1 MTYEEA
7 TESVTRLRANFER
20 AFSVEEK
27 DEIRTLYGEVL
38 GKEFKPT
45 TCQQCYHDAL
55 IEIYLYLKREK
66 RMAQRSRY
74 RMRAGFIISCPNFH
88 GGKIYNNSNLT
99 DEVAKEYLE
108 RYPKARA
115 YFDIV
120 ANADEATSAAI
131 ERKPAAKRTA
141 RKRTTRTA
149 RKK

>member
-1 MTYEEA
+1 MSYEEA

-55 IEIYLYLKREK
+55 IEIYLYLKRER
-66 RMAQRSRY
+66 RMAQRSKY

-115 YFDIV
+115 FFDVV
-120 ANADEATSAAI
+120 ADAPE
-131 ERKPAAKRTA
+131 ERKPTATRTA
-141 RKRTTRTA
+141 RKRTTRAA

>member
-1 MTYEEA
+1 MSYEEA

-27 DEIRTLYGEVL
+27 DEIRALYGEVL
-38 GKEFKPT
+38 GKDFKPT

-66 RMAQRSRY
+66 RMAERSRY

-99 DEVAKEYLE
+99 DEVASEYLG
-108 RYPKARA
+108 RYPKARVF
-115 YFDIV
+115 FDVV
-120 ANADEATSAAI
+120 ADAPA
-131 ERKPAAKRTA
+131 ERKPAVKRAA
-141 RKRTTRTA
+141 RKRSARTG
-149 RKK
+149 RKR

>member
-27 DEIRTLYGEVL
+27 DEIRILYGEVL

-55 IEIYLYLKREK
+55 IEIYLHLKREK
-66 RMAQRSRY
+66 RMAEKSRY

-99 DEVAKEYLE
+99 DEVAKEYLD

-115 YFDIV
+115 FFDVV
-120 ANADEATSAAI
+120 ADAPE
-131 ERKPAAKRTA
+131 ERKPTAKRAA

>member
-7 TESVTRLRANFER
+7 TESVTILRANFER

-27 DEIRTLYGEVL
+27 DEIRILYGEVL

-115 YFDIV
+115 FFDVV
-120 ANADEATSAAI
+120 ADAPE
-131 ERKPAAKRTA
+131 ERKPTATRTA

>member
-7 TESVTRLRANFER
+7 TESVAKLREHFER
-20 AFSVEEK
+20 AFTSEEK
-27 DEIRTLYGEVL
+27 DEIRALYGEVL

-66 RMAQRSRY
+66 RMAQRSKY

-115 YFDIV
+115 FFDVV
-120 ANADEATSAAI
+120 ADAPE
-131 ERKPAAKRTA
+131 ERKPTATRTA
-141 RKRTTRTA
+141 RKRTTRAA

>member
-1 MTYEEA
+1 
-7 TESVTRLRANFER
+7 
-20 AFSVEEK
+20 
-27 DEIRTLYGEVL
+27 
-38 GKEFKPT
+38 
-45 TCQQCYHDAL
+45 
-55 IEIYLYLKREK
+55 
-66 RMAQRSRY
+66 
-74 RMRAGFIISCPNFH
+74 MRAGFIISCPNFH

-131 ERKPAAKRTA
+131 ERKPAAKRAA

>member
-1 MTYEEA
+1 MSYEEA

-66 RMAQRSRY
+66 RMAQRSKY

-115 YFDIV
+115 FFDVV
-120 ANADEATSAAI
+120 ADAPEES
-131 ERKPAAKRTA
+131 KPTAKRAA
-141 RKRTTRTA
+141 RKRTTRAA